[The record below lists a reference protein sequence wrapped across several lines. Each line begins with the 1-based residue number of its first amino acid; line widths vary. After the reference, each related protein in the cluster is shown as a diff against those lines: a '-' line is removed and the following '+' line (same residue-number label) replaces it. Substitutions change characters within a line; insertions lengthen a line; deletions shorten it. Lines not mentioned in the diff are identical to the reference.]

1 MRSAF
6 DVPTLLADPPEV
18 SVADPDPDP
27 DPDPV
32 LELAWTVNGFTPSDP
47 PVALETSRLNKP
59 VLECCEMLW
68 LRLLELMAPPGPV
81 AQMKLCELDE
91 VSRLPPLHERQFE
104 PKPCQYAP
112 TQAGRG

>member
-59 VLECCEMLW
+59 VLTW
-68 LRLLELMAPPGPV
+68 LRLKLSFVERRKSRYFIEFAELHLGNRTRRRH
-81 AQMKLCELDE
+81 QL
-91 VSRLPPLHERQFE
+91 Q
-104 PKPCQYAP
+104 
-112 TQAGRG
+112 